1 MDEATQRLITKLT
14 LEIGVLRAENIELQ
28 VNLEMKE
35 EEIDA
40 LKMNQAINNIA
51 NNENNENITE
61 VTSHEQMENQN

>member
-1 MDEATQRLITKLT
+1 MDETTQRLITKLT
-14 LEIGVLRAENIELQ
+14 LEIGVLKAENIELQ

-35 EEIDA
+35 EELEQ

-51 NNENNENITE
+51 NNENITE

>member
-14 LEIGVLRAENIELQ
+14 LEIGILKAENIELQ

-35 EEIDA
+35 EELEQ

-51 NNENNENITE
+51 NNENITE

>member
-1 MDEATQRLITKLT
+1 MDDTTQRLITKLT
-14 LEIGVLRAENIELQ
+14 LEIGILKAENIELQ

-35 EEIDA
+35 EELEQ

-51 NNENNENITE
+51 NNENITE

>member
-14 LEIGVLRAENIELQ
+14 LEIGVLKAENIELQ

-35 EEIDA
+35 EE
-40 LKMNQAINNIA
+40 LEQFKMNQAINNIA
-51 NNENNENITE
+51 NNENITE